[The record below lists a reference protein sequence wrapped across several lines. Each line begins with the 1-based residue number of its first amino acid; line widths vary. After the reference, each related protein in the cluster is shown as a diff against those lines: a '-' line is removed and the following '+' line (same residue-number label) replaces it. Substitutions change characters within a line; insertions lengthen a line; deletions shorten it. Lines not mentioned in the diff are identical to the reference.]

1 MTRQIVLEKPVSG
14 SRRQPLLGE
23 KITPMATAVKEDR
36 RGVGEVAGG
45 TAAECAA
52 ICCCCPCAVMDLL
65 LLAVYKVPTG
75 LCKKA
80 WRKQQRQRMKK
91 KKAAALLQ
99 QLPQQQERPLEATSS
114 SSKGGT
120 GSSFD
125 DSEVGRSDGDDDR
138 DGSAADFETE
148 MLDRFYGGGFWRMA
162 QLDWWVLLPV
172 DDSENE
178 KDFAGNG

>member
-23 KITPMATAVKEDR
+23 KITPMATAGKEDR

-91 KKAAALLQ
+91 KKAAP
-99 QLPQQQERPLEATSS
+99 PQQQGRPLEATSS
-114 SSKGGT
+114 SSKAGT
-120 GSSFD
+120 RSSFD
-125 DSEVGRSDGDDDR
+125 DSEVGRSDDDDR

-148 MLDRFYGGGFWRMA
+148 MLDRFYGGGFWRSTSQKEA
-162 QLDWWVLLPV
+162 
-172 DDSENE
+172 
-178 KDFAGNG
+178 